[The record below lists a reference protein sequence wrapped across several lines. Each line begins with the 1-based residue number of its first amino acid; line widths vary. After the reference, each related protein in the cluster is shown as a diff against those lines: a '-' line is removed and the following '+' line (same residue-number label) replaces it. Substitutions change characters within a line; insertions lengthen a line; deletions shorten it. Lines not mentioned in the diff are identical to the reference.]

1 MLDERILMH
10 QLRSTSLAARISGVV
25 MGGYALYQLLVHH
38 SFRTEVIVFLS
49 IMAAVKIGS
58 MVYFHF
64 FN

>member
-10 QLRSTSLAARISGVV
+10 QLKSTSLAARTSGVV
-25 MGGYALYQLLVHH
+25 MGGYALYQIIFQH

-49 IMAAVKIGS
+49 IMAAVKIGA
-58 MVYFHF
+58 MIYFHF